1 MADLVADL
9 DWLDLCCGSGAT
21 TLNAIGGPSL
31 EPLTGW
37 MGGKRRFAS
46 GILAAMGVRR
56 RRIRSAT
63 MVDAGAWGWVWPA
76 ILDEELGAEVAEV
89 LEGWREEDPVA
100 LWDRLAK
107 EPLPEDP
114 ALAVAHWLWIQGR
127 SASNTPVWYEVDEGW
142 QKAQRPDQH
151 TRQKATQRGSWR
163 MGDRGGRAQKAAQN
177 TSIPGNWRMGEK
189 TVNGTR
195 GACQSGTGGGR
206 CNGLRSTET
215 VANRIRSIAEI
226 TARWIVL
233 QAGSWQG
240 KEVTADLEG
249 ERFRTHGFARPSESS
264 LARNGHCF
272 NLGTL
277 VERTRHLP
285 RSITAIQA
293 LVEEVEPPA
302 DASSFRVYFDPP
314 YRGRTG
320 YEVKLPRESVLEVAR
335 RWDAAGAVVAVSEG
349 EPLLELEGWH
359 HVDLTPLGRKG
370 CGPEHLTLNRPP
382 AWTPGRQVS
391 LF

>member
-107 EPLPEDP
+107 ELLPEDP

-151 TRQKATQRGSWR
+151 TRQKATQRGSW
-163 MGDRGGRAQKAAQN
+163 
-177 TSIPGNWRMGEK
+177 
-189 TVNGTR
+189 
-195 GACQSGTGGGR
+195 SGTGGGR